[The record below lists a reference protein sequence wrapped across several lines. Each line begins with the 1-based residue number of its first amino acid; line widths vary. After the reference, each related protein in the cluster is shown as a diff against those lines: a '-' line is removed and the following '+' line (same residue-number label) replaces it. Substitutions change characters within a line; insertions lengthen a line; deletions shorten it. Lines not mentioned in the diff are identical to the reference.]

1 MELEILGAHNCESRD
16 AKLTSLLIDQVIA
29 VDAGSLTASLSLEA
43 QQRVKAILI
52 THHHFDHIRD
62 LATFGMNAYMIGPIN
77 IYALDSVLGV
87 ISTHLLNEVLY
98 PDFRNKPSPDK
109 PALKFCPLEPNREVL
124 IEGYAVLPL
133 PVSHTVPTIGYQIT
147 APDKK
152 SIFYTSDTGR
162 NTSSLWEAVSPG
174 LLVTEVSLPD
184 KFESFAQE
192 SGHLTPRL
200 LKQELLD
207 FKRVRGYLPPVVTV
221 HMSPHIEGEI
231 KDEVAQVAEELAATI
246 TLGYEGM
253 KISI

>member
-16 AKLTSLLIDQVIA
+16 AKLTSLLIDGTVVI
-29 VDAGSLTASLSLEA
+29 DAGSLTSSLSLEA

-52 THHHFDHIRD
+52 THRHFDHIRD

-77 IYALDSVLGV
+77 IYALDSVLEV
-87 ISTHLLNEVLY
+87 ISTHLLNEVVY
-98 PDFRNKPSPDK
+98 PDFRNKPFPDK

-133 PVSHTVPTIGYQIT
+133 PVSHNVPTIGYQVT

-162 NTSSLWEAVSPG
+162 NPSSLWEAVSPG

-184 KFESFAQE
+184 KFESFAQD

-207 FKRVRGYLPPVVTV
+207 FKRVRGYLPPIVTV
-221 HMSPHIEGEI
+221 HMSPHVEGEI
-231 KDEVAQVAEELAATI
+231 KEEVAQVAEELAATI

>member
-16 AKLTSLLIDQVIA
+16 AKLTSLLIDGTVVI
-29 VDAGSLTASLSLEA
+29 DAGSLTSSLSLEA

-52 THHHFDHIRD
+52 THRHFDHIRD
-62 LATFGMNAYMIGPIN
+62 LATFGMNAYMSGPIN
-77 IYALDSVLGV
+77 IYALDSVLEV

-98 PDFRNKPSPDK
+98 PDFRNKPFPDK
-109 PALKFCPLEPNREVL
+109 PALKFCPLEPNREVI

-133 PVSHTVPTIGYQIT
+133 PVSHNVPTIGYQVT

-162 NTSSLWEAVSPG
+162 NPSSLWEAVSPG
-174 LLVTEVSLPD
+174 LLVTEVTLPD
-184 KFESFAQE
+184 KFESFAQD

-221 HMSPHIEGEI
+221 HMSPHIESEI
-231 KDEVAQVAEELAATI
+231 KEEVAQVAEELAATI

>member
-16 AKLTSLLIDQVIA
+16 AKLTSLLIDGTVVI
-29 VDAGSLTASLSLEA
+29 DAGSLTSSLSLEA

-52 THHHFDHIRD
+52 THRHFDHIRD

-98 PDFRNKPSPDK
+98 PDFRNKPFPDK
-109 PALKFCPLEPNREVL
+109 PALKFCPLEPNREVI

-133 PVSHTVPTIGYQIT
+133 PVSHNVPTIGYQVT

-162 NTSSLWEAVSPG
+162 NPSSLWEAVSPG
-174 LLVTEVSLPD
+174 LLVTEVTLPD

-221 HMSPHIEGEI
+221 HMSPHIESEI
-231 KDEVAQVAEELAATI
+231 KEEVAQVAEELAATI

>member
-16 AKLTSLLIDQVIA
+16 AKLTSLLIDGTVVI
-29 VDAGSLTASLSLEA
+29 DAGSLTSSLSLEA

-52 THHHFDHIRD
+52 THRHFDHIRD

-98 PDFRNKPSPDK
+98 PDFRNKPFPDK
-109 PALKFCPLEPNREVL
+109 PALKFCPLEPNREVI

-133 PVSHTVPTIGYQIT
+133 PVSHNVPTIGYQVT

-162 NTSSLWEAVSPG
+162 NPSSLWEAVSPG

-184 KFESFAQE
+184 KFESFAQD

-207 FKRVRGYLPPVVTV
+207 FKRVRGYLPPIVTV

>member
-16 AKLTSLLIDQVIA
+16 AKLTSLLIDGTVVI
-29 VDAGSLTASLSLEA
+29 DAGSLTSSLSLEA

-52 THHHFDHIRD
+52 THRHFDHIRD

-98 PDFRNKPSPDK
+98 PDFRNKPFPDK
-109 PALKFCPLEPNREVL
+109 PALKFCPLEPNREVI

-133 PVSHTVPTIGYQIT
+133 PVSHNVPTIGYQVT

-162 NTSSLWEAVSPG
+162 NPSSLWEAVSPG
-174 LLVTEVSLPD
+174 LLVTEVTLPD
-184 KFESFAQE
+184 KFESFAQD

-221 HMSPHIEGEI
+221 HMSPHIESEI
-231 KDEVAQVAEELAATI
+231 KEEVAQVAEELAATI

>member
-16 AKLTSLLIDQVIA
+16 AKLTSLLIDGTVVI
-29 VDAGSLTASLSLEA
+29 DAGSLTSSLSLEA

-52 THHHFDHIRD
+52 THRHFDHIRD

-77 IYALDSVLGV
+77 IYALDSVLEV

-98 PDFRNKPSPDK
+98 PDFRNKPFPDK
-109 PALKFCPLEPNREVL
+109 PALKFCPLEPNREVI

-133 PVSHTVPTIGYQIT
+133 PVSHNVPTIGYQVT

-162 NTSSLWEAVSPG
+162 NPSSLWEAVSPG

-184 KFESFAQE
+184 KFESFAQD

-207 FKRVRGYLPPVVTV
+207 FKRVRGYLPPIVTV
-221 HMSPHIEGEI
+221 HMSPHIESEI

>member
-16 AKLTSLLIDQVIA
+16 AKLTSLLIDGTVVI
-29 VDAGSLTASLSLEA
+29 DAGSLTSSLSLEA

-52 THHHFDHIRD
+52 THRHFDHIRD

-98 PDFRNKPSPDK
+98 PDFRNKPFPDK
-109 PALKFCPLEPNREVL
+109 PALKFCPLEPNREVI

-133 PVSHTVPTIGYQIT
+133 PVSHNVPTIGYQVT

-162 NTSSLWEAVSPG
+162 NPSSLWEAVSPG

-184 KFESFAQE
+184 KFESFAQD

-207 FKRVRGYLPPVVTV
+207 FKRVRGYLPPIVTV

-231 KDEVAQVAEELAATI
+231 KEEVAQVAEELAATI

>member
-16 AKLTSLLIDQVIA
+16 AKLTSLLIDGTVVI
-29 VDAGSLTASLSLEA
+29 DAGSLTSSLSLEA

-52 THHHFDHIRD
+52 THRHFDHIRD

-77 IYALDSVLGV
+77 IYALDSVLEV

-98 PDFRNKPSPDK
+98 PDFRNKPFPDK
-109 PALKFCPLEPNREVL
+109 PALKFCPLEPNREVI

-133 PVSHTVPTIGYQIT
+133 PVSHNVPTIGYQVT

-162 NTSSLWEAVSPG
+162 NPSSLWEAVSPG

-207 FKRVRGYLPPVVTV
+207 FKRVRGYLPPIVTV

>member
-16 AKLTSLLIDQVIA
+16 AKLTSLLIDGTVVI
-29 VDAGSLTASLSLEA
+29 DAGSLTSSLSLEA

-52 THHHFDHIRD
+52 THRHFDHIRD
-62 LATFGMNAYMIGPIN
+62 LATFGMNAYMIGPVN

-98 PDFRNKPSPDK
+98 PDFRNKPFPDK
-109 PALKFCPLEPNREVL
+109 PALKFCPLEPNREVI

-133 PVSHTVPTIGYQIT
+133 PVSHNVPTIGYQVT

-162 NTSSLWEAVSPG
+162 NPSSLWEAVSPG
-174 LLVTEVSLPD
+174 LLVTEVTLPD
-184 KFESFAQE
+184 KFESFAQD

-221 HMSPHIEGEI
+221 HMSPHIESEI
-231 KDEVAQVAEELAATI
+231 KEEVAQVAEELAATI